1 MSLRTLS
8 CCAALLACL
17 AGGAAAAHA
26 QSQESVVGGGERLT
40 AGGDINANYLGYG
53 KLWIGGAGASV
64 DANVNWRLG
73 LEGEANFTFYRQQAN
88 THATTYL
95 VGPRYQF
102 NALGSRYHY
111 RPYVKFLVGDGAFN
125 FPYNYAH
132 GNYFL
137 MAPGAGLDYRVNY
150 RWRIRLV
157 DFEYQYWPQ
166 FTFGATS
173 NYAITTGIRY
183 NIF

>member
-1 MSLRTLS
+1 QLHHPGHGHRGEDRYDPRCQSDGAGHPVSGARTMSLRTLS

-73 LEGEANFTFYRQQAN
+73 LEGEANFTFY
-88 THATTYL
+88 
-95 VGPRYQF
+95 
-102 NALGSRYHY
+102 
-111 RPYVKFLVGDGAFN
+111 
-125 FPYNYAH
+125 
-132 GNYFL
+132 
-137 MAPGAGLDYRVNY
+137 
-150 RWRIRLV
+150 
-157 DFEYQYWPQ
+157 
-166 FTFGATS
+166 
-173 NYAITTGIRY
+173 
-183 NIF
+183 